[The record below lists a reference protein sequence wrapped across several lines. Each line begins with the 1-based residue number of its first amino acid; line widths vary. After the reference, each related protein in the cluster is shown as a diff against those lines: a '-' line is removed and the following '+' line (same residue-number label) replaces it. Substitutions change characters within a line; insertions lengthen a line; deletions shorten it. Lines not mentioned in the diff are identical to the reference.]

1 MDCGIVTTEKSDP
14 IVSFGQ
20 QSSHTHV
27 VAGSAA
33 FGPSATSASL
43 RGGGTSLAASN
54 TASTLPTH
62 NTSRVS
68 PIVSHFDQ
76 TQEFQEEF

>member
-1 MDCGIVTTEKSDP
+1 VDCGIVTTEKSDP

-43 RGGGTSLAASN
+43 RGGGTFLAASK

-62 NTSRVS
+62 STSGVS
-68 PIVSHFDQ
+68 LMISHLDQ
-76 TQEFQEEF
+76 TQEFQEQF